1 MSPFLYVFLG
11 GEIMAIIKD
20 RDILNEDGSVPV
32 ELLVKCFENHNRMK
46 MRYEKMHRYY
56 DGKHDILH
64 RTLSSDLLP
73 NNKLIC
79 NHAEYITDMA
89 VGYVFGTP
97 ISYTGDE
104 SIEQLNDIFIE
115 IDEDSHNNEL
125 ALDCSICGVGYELV
139 YMNNEE
145 VPYPELAVLNP
156 MSTFLVC
163 DDTVNQ
169 KPMFGVAYSPKFDI
183 NDTLKGYEVNVYT
196 DKEIYRYLFDDLQ
209 DRSPQ
214 EIDLD
219 EHYFGE
225 VPIIEYQNNKK
236 LKGDFEGVISLID
249 AYNLLQSDR
258 VNDKEQMVDALLAVV
273 GASLGEDEDEKVE
286 TARLLKEMKI
296 IELDEGGDAK
306 WLVKGLNEQQ
316 TEILKKS
323 LKDDIH
329 EFSKVPCLTDENFVG
344 NASGVAMKYKL
355 LGFEQLGKTKERYF
369 KKGLRQ
375 RLKLMANIENI
386 RAKNIDVKTID
397 ITMKRSLPVDDEL
410 LARIAQET
418 DGFISWETRVLRFD
432 SEIDVEEER
441 KRLEEERQKSL
452 EETQKA
458 FGSYDFKEENE
469 DDSNGL
475 DHVNN

>member
-1 MSPFLYVFLG
+1 
-11 GEIMAIIKD
+11 MAIIKD
-20 RDILNEDGSVPV
+20 RDLLNEDGSVPV
-32 ELLVKCFENHNRMK
+32 ELLLKCFENHNKMK
-46 MRYEKMHRYY
+46 LRYEKMHRYY

-79 NHAEYITDMA
+79 NHAEYISDMA

-104 SIEQLNDIFIE
+104 SIEQLNDIFID

-125 ALDCSICGVGYELV
+125 ALDCSICGVGYELI

-163 DDTVNQ
+163 DDTVKQ
-169 KPMFGVAYSPKFDI
+169 KPMFGVTYSPKFDI
-183 NDTLKGYEVNVYT
+183 NDILKGYEVNVYT
-196 DKEIYRYLFDDLQ
+196 DKEIYRYLFSDLQ
-209 DRSPQ
+209 DKNPR

-273 GASLGEDEDEKVE
+273 GASLGDDQDEKVE

-418 DGFISWETRVLRFD
+418 DGFISWETRVQRFD
-432 SEIDVEEER
+432 SEIDIEEER
-441 KRLEEERQKSL
+441 KRLKEERQKSI
-452 EETQKA
+452 EERQKA
-458 FGSYDFKEENE
+458 YGSYDFKEENE
-469 DDSNGL
+469 DDDNGL
-475 DHVNN
+475 DRTNN

>member
-1 MSPFLYVFLG
+1 
-11 GEIMAIIKD
+11 MAIIKD
-20 RDILNEDGSVPV
+20 RDLLNEDGSVPV

-56 DGKHDILH
+56 DGEHDILH

-79 NHAEYITDMA
+79 NHAEYISDMA

-104 SIEQLNDIFIE
+104 SIEQLNDIFID

-125 ALDCSICGVGYELV
+125 ALDCSICGVGYELI

-196 DKEIYRYLFDDLQ
+196 DKEIYRYLFSDLQ
-209 DRSPQ
+209 DRNPR

-236 LKGDFEGVISLID
+236 
-249 AYNLLQSDR
+249 
-258 VNDKEQMVDALLAVV
+258 
-273 GASLGEDEDEKVE
+273 
-286 TARLLKEMKI
+286 
-296 IELDEGGDAK
+296 
-306 WLVKGLNEQQ
+306 
-316 TEILKKS
+316 
-323 LKDDIH
+323 
-329 EFSKVPCLTDENFVG
+329 
-344 NASGVAMKYKL
+344 
-355 LGFEQLGKTKERYF
+355 
-369 KKGLRQ
+369 
-375 RLKLMANIENI
+375 
-386 RAKNIDVKTID
+386 
-397 ITMKRSLPVDDEL
+397 
-410 LARIAQET
+410 
-418 DGFISWETRVLRFD
+418 
-432 SEIDVEEER
+432 
-441 KRLEEERQKSL
+441 
-452 EETQKA
+452 
-458 FGSYDFKEENE
+458 
-469 DDSNGL
+469 
-475 DHVNN
+475 

>member
-1 MSPFLYVFLG
+1 
-11 GEIMAIIKD
+11 MAIIKD
-20 RDILNEDGSVPV
+20 RDLLNEDGSVPV

-56 DGKHDILH
+56 DGEHDILH

-79 NHAEYITDMA
+79 NHAEYISDMA

-104 SIEQLNDIFIE
+104 SIEQLNDIFID

-125 ALDCSICGVGYELV
+125 ALDCSICGVGYELI

-196 DKEIYRYLFDDLQ
+196 DKEIYRYLFSDLQ
-209 DRSPQ
+209 DRNPR

-273 GASLGEDEDEKVE
+273 GASLGDDQDEKVE

-418 DGFISWETRVLRFD
+418 DGFISWETRVQRFD
-432 SEIDVEEER
+432 SEIDIEEER
-441 KRLEEERQKSL
+441 KRLKEERQKSI
-452 EETQKA
+452 EERQKA
-458 FGSYDFKEENE
+458 YGSYDFKEENE
-469 DDSNGL
+469 DDDNGL
-475 DHVNN
+475 DRTNN

>member
-1 MSPFLYVFLG
+1 MP
-11 GEIMAIIKD
+11 IIKD
-20 RDILNEDGSVPV
+20 RDLLNEDGSVPI
-32 ELLVKCFENHNRMK
+32 ELLVKCFENHNEMK

-56 DGKHDILH
+56 DGMHDILN
-64 RTLSSDLLP
+64 RTLSSDQLP
-73 NNKLIC
+73 NNKLVC
-79 NHAEYITDMA
+79 NHAEYISDMA

-97 ISYTGDE
+97 ISYTGDD
-104 SIEQLNDIFIE
+104 SAEQLNDIFVE

-139 YMNNEE
+139 YMNNEV

-163 DDTVNQ
+163 DDTVKQ
-169 KPMFGVAYSPKFDI
+169 KPMFGVTYSPKFDV

-196 DKEIYRYLFDDLQ
+196 DREIYCYLFSNLQ

-219 EHYFGE
+219 EHYFGA

-258 VNDKEQMVDALLAVV
+258 LNDKEQMVDALLAVV
-273 GASLGEDEDEKVE
+273 GASLGDDQDEQVE

-296 IELDEGGDAK
+296 IELDAGGDAK
-306 WLVKGLNEQQ
+306 WLVKGLNEEQ
-316 TEILKKS
+316 TEVLKKS

-344 NASGVAMKYKL
+344 NTSGVAMKYKL

-386 RAKNIDVKTID
+386 RAKNIDTKAID
-397 ITMKRSLPVDDEL
+397 IIMKRSLPVDDEL
-410 LARIAQET
+410 LAKIAQET
-418 DGFISWETRVLRFD
+418 EGFISWETRVQRFD
-432 SEIDVEEER
+432 SEIDIEEER
-441 KRLEEERQKSL
+441 KRLEEERQKSI

-458 FGSYDFKEENE
+458 FGSYEFKEENE
-469 DDSNGL
+469 DDSDSLDSNG
-475 DHVNN
+475 D

>member
-1 MSPFLYVFLG
+1 
-11 GEIMAIIKD
+11 
-20 RDILNEDGSVPV
+20 
-32 ELLVKCFENHNRMK
+32 MK
-46 MRYEKMHRYY
+46 LRYEKMHRYY

-79 NHAEYITDMA
+79 NHAEYISDMA

-104 SIEQLNDIFIE
+104 SIEQLNDIFID

-125 ALDCSICGVGYELV
+125 ALDCSICGVGYELI

-163 DDTVNQ
+163 DDTVKQ
-169 KPMFGVAYSPKFDI
+169 KPMFGVTYSPKFDI
-183 NDTLKGYEVNVYT
+183 NDILKGYEVNVYT
-196 DKEIYRYLFDDLQ
+196 DKEIYRYLFSDLQ
-209 DRSPQ
+209 DKNPR

-258 VNDKEQMVDALLAVV
+258 VNDKEHMVDALLAVV
-273 GASLGEDEDEKVE
+273 GASLGDDQDEKVE

-418 DGFISWETRVLRFD
+418 DGFISWETRVQRFD
-432 SEIDVEEER
+432 SEIDIEEER
-441 KRLEEERQKSL
+441 KRLKEERQKSI
-452 EETQKA
+452 EERQKA
-458 FGSYDFKEENE
+458 YGSYDFKEENE
-469 DDSNGL
+469 DDDNGL
-475 DHVNN
+475 DRTNN

>member
-1 MSPFLYVFLG
+1 MP
-11 GEIMAIIKD
+11 IIKD
-20 RDILNEDGSVPV
+20 RDLLNEDGSVPI
-32 ELLVKCFENHNRMK
+32 ELLVKCFENHNEIK
-46 MRYEKMHRYY
+46 LRYEKMHRYY
-56 DGKHDILH
+56 DGMHDILN
-64 RTLSSDLLP
+64 RTLSNDQLP

-79 NHAEYITDMA
+79 NHAEYISDMA
-89 VGYVFGTP
+89 IGYVFGTP
-97 ISYTGDE
+97 ISYTGDSVDE
-104 SIEQLNDIFIE
+104 LNDIFIE

-125 ALDCSICGVGYELV
+125 ALDCSICGVGYELI

-163 DDTVNQ
+163 DDTVKQ
-169 KPMFGVAYSPKFDI
+169 KPMFGVTYSPKFDI

-196 DKEIYRYLFDDLQ
+196 DREIYCYLFSNLQ

-219 EHYFGE
+219 EHYFGA

-258 VNDKEQMVDALLAVV
+258 LNDKEQMVDALLAVA
-273 GASLGEDEDEKVE
+273 GASLGDDQDEQVE

-306 WLVKGLNEQQ
+306 WLVKGLNEEQ
-316 TEILKKS
+316 TEVLKKS

-344 NASGVAMKYKL
+344 NTSGVAMKYKL

-386 RAKNIDVKTID
+386 RAKNIDTKAID
-397 ITMKRSLPVDDEL
+397 IIMKRSLPVDDEL
-410 LARIAQET
+410 LAKIAQET
-418 DGFISWETRVLRFD
+418 EGFISWETRVQRFD
-432 SEIDVEEER
+432 SEIDIEEER
-441 KRLEEERQKSL
+441 KRLEEERQKSI

-458 FGSYDFKEENE
+458 FGSYEFKEENE
-469 DDSNGL
+469 DDSDSLDSNG
-475 DHVNN
+475 D